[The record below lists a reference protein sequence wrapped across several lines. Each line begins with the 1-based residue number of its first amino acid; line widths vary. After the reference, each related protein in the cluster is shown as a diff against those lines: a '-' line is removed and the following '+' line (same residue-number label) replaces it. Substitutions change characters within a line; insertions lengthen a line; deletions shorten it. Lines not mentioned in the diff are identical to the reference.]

1 MPCIEI
7 PLFISVIV
15 FFNNNRDT
23 QNNIK
28 FLTKIDKAIIKN
40 WQSYCKLEP
49 QIFQR
54 DSIVNCCHSLT
65 NN

>member
-1 MPCIEI
+1 MTCIEI
-7 PLFISVIV
+7 TLFISVIGI
-15 FFNNNRDT
+15 FNNNREI

-28 FLTKIDKAIIKN
+28 SLTKIDIAKIKN
-40 WQSYCKLEP
+40 WQSYCKLQP